1 MAITDDN
8 RYDNKGP
15 KILAVLWTL
24 TGLTTLI
31 VSARIYIRMVV
42 LRNFGI
48 DDHLILISMVR
59 SSINLILFGISNFS
73 FC

>member
-24 TGLTTLI
+24 TGLTTLM
-31 VSARIYIRMVV
+31 VSARIYIRRVV
-42 LRNFGI
+42 LRNFGT
-48 DDHLILISMVR
+48 DDYLILVSMVR
-59 SSINLILFGISNFS
+59 SSVNLIFVGRF
-73 FC
+73 

>member
-24 TGLTTLI
+24 TGFTALI
-31 VSARIYIRMVV
+31 VSARIYIRMVL

-48 DDHLILISMVR
+48 DDYLILISMVR
-59 SSINLILFGISNFS
+59 DTFEAVFFS
-73 FC
+73 DI

>member
-24 TGLTTLI
+24 TGFTALI
-31 VSARIYIRMVV
+31 VSARMYIRMVL

-48 DDHLILISMVR
+48 DDYLILISMVR
-59 SSINLILFGISNFS
+59 DVFEVIFLSNI
-73 FC
+73 